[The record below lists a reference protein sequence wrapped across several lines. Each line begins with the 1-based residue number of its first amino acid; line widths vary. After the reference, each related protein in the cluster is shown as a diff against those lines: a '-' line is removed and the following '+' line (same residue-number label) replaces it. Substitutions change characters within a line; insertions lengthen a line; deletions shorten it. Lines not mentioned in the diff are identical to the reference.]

1 MLVLKYNKTLSEAK
15 EIKKSGRMTAL
26 CYLLYAIVMSA
37 SGILLDFN
45 NVVNL
50 LLANVL
56 SAIACVAFMAAI
68 ARRSFASLGMNSGIL
83 DYPLG
88 WMLSAVILFIIWL
101 INIVFHAVNT
111 SVNQKINLRIF
122 LLLLIGFIFQ
132 GFMEEF
138 IMRSLLF
145 TQLALRFGVI
155 AAILLNSSV
164 FALMHIANANA
175 SVISLVNTFLIGI
188 LFSLIYYYHDNIW
201 LVAGFH
207 SGWNF
212 ILGAVLG
219 VSVSGFELPTTVFK
233 TEINENLAVLNGGLY
248 GFEAGSPVTV
258 IIVLMIVIYILLL
271 KNNSQKLIQKSD

>member
-175 SVISLVNTFLIGI
+175 SIISLVNTFLIGI
-188 LFSLIYYYHDNIW
+188 LFSLIYYYQQRDRK
-201 LVAGFH
+201 
-207 SGWNF
+207 
-212 ILGAVLG
+212 
-219 VSVSGFELPTTVFK
+219 SVV
-233 TEINENLAVLNGGLY
+233 
-248 GFEAGSPVTV
+248 
-258 IIVLMIVIYILLL
+258 
-271 KNNSQKLIQKSD
+271 